1 VGNPPG
7 YKSASAIEVGSASLG
22 VEPRSILSQKII
34 VTSVNVQDPQITF
47 ETDVLSSNLK
57 KILNNLD
64 ESSGESGK
72 EPAPSAEKPG
82 KPAKKFEVDDLLIK
96 GGKVHVIA
104 NVLGN
109 SQSATV
115 PLPEIHLQNLGKD
128 SDGITAAELSKQILK
143 VVLQK
148 AAEQAAPVVLDMS
161 KGGQYLSRELGTNSA
176 EKITKGLGDLLKK
189 K

>member
-1 VGNPPG
+1 
-7 YKSASAIEVGSASLG
+7 
-22 VEPRSILSQKII
+22 
-34 VTSVNVQDPQITF
+34 
-47 ETDVLSSNLK
+47 
-57 KILNNLD
+57 
-64 ESSGESGK
+64 
-72 EPAPSAEKPG
+72 
-82 KPAKKFEVDDLLIK
+82 LLIK